1 LAYRRFP
8 YDETMTGM
16 ASSQKPKAHLGEVP
30 ARRGELVDR
39 VVQPI
44 LVGQRV
50 RRARL
55 AVLRALAVALRPE
68 RVSARFVGVAADTWQ
83 KPAAGG
89 VAAVRAPGWRRRRD
103 LEVIAIN
110 ACSNASFCE
119 CFPCVRPKPVL
130 VK

>member
-1 LAYRRFP
+1 MAYRRFP

-68 RVSARFVGVAADTWQ
+68 RVSARFICVAANTWQ
-83 KPAAGG
+83 QPTAGG

-110 ACSNASFCE
+110 ACRNASFLSASPM
-119 CFPCVRPKPVL
+119 FVPSL
-130 VK
+130 SW